1 MKDNIRFLRK
11 EYVSKTLFSK
21 TKYYI
26 YAVLVPQDQ
35 IISNKL
41 VFTYTYTS
49 EAWYD
54 LISGESIIPDLKD
67 NMLILF
73 GNLGELF
80 ENIKYLFP
88 RYIDRPILV
97 INKENDLG
105 LPKKYGAGYVELMIP
120 KNNDKIDIKNLLII
134 NMEDKESSKLIEGI
148 NSNDYNIIPLDPK
161 LDLETIIEEI
171 KYDRYNSEIKKEV
184 VQKD

>member
-1 MKDNIRFLRK
+1 MEDNIRFLRK

-41 VFTYTYTS
+41 VFTYAYTS
-49 EAWYD
+49 EVWYD
-54 LISGESIIPDLKD
+54 LVSGESIIPDLKD

-73 GNLGELF
+73 YNLGELF

-88 RYIDRPILV
+88 RYINRPILV
-97 INKENDLG
+97 INKENSLG
-105 LPKKYGAGYVELMIP
+105 LPEKYGSGYVELMIP
-120 KNNDKIDIKNLLII
+120 KDNDDKIDIKDLLIVD
-134 NMEDKESSKLIEGI
+134 MEDKENSRLIEGI
-148 NSNDYNIIPLDPK
+148 NSNDYNVIPLDPK

-171 KYDRYNSEIKKEV
+171 GTILKSS
-184 VQKD
+184 